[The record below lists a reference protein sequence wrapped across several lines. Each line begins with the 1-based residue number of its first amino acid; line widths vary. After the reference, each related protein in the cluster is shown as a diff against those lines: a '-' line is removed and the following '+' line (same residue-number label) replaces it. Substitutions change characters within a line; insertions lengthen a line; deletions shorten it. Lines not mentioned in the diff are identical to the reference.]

1 MTTSARSSL
10 FCWRALRCRHHRMA
24 LAAISITREIS
35 SHTNVS
41 LPDDRRSSSLLLIP
55 AGAAPVANGYLLS
68 SRGFQCPT
76 KINCSTQ
83 SDGWP
88 AHSAPLPGDR
98 GDMLRHRAGGDRWLG
113 GHGRAADAGA
123 RPGRASVSGR
133 VGGHHL
139 SAGAGD
145 DVAAVLRARHPH
157 RAAAALSVRPA
168 GFPAVDRAVFLRP
181 EPAAAVAGALLAGAG
196 RGGRAQRVERADP
209 LDLSGAPARA
219 RPGDRQRRGVEF
231 DRDRPDAGRTGAVGG
246 ELAVDLRRR
255 GAIGAAVAAAR
266 APARCRNRSRATIP
280 TMCAPRCCARSP
292 SA

>member
-1 MTTSARSSL
+1 MDGLPTPRRYLAIVAICCGT
-10 FCWRALRCRHHRMA
+10 A
-24 LAAISITREIS
+24 LAVIDGSVVTVA
-35 SHTNVS
+35 
-41 LPDDRRSSSLLLIP
+41 LP
-55 AGAAPVANGYLLS
+55 
-68 SRGFQCPT
+68 
-76 KINCSTQ
+76 
-83 SDGWP
+83 
-88 AHSAPLPGDR
+88 H
-98 GDMLRHRAGGDRWLG
+98 
-113 GHGRAADAGA
+113 AGA

-168 GFPAVDRAVFLRP
+168 GFPAVDRAVFFRA

-209 LDLSGAPARA
+209 LDLSGAPAGA

-255 GAIGAAVAAAR
+255 GAIGAAVAAAGR
-266 APARCRNRSRATIP
+266 PLAAGTAAARRSLR
-280 TMCAPRCCARSP
+280 CARRGVVRALP